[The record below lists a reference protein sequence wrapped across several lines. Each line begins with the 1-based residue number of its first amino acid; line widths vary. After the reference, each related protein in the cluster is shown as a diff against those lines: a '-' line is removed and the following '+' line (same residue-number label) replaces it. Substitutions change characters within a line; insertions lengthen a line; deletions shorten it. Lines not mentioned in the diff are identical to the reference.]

1 MREARCRHARRA
13 SRRAAPRQAL
23 GASTLASLSLL
34 ARRRG
39 APAKLDARNG
49 ALGGAPGARA
59 PPAAKPA
66 RSDARPRVCAGGGAS
81 AGRGAW
87 SRCRRMLCMSRQHV
101 GTRVDAAR
109 GGSARGDALRQVRR
123 EGAGPDHCRERRVL
137 AHPRHHLPRPGLVP
151 SARPNAHV
159 GDFRS
164 LLCFPEK
171 RYILRSL
178 AMHSSPPHCR
188 CSPARYLPGPSS
200 PPLRPIPT
208 PAPQRRK
215 GRGRRSEDLDLSRP
229 HRLWTCRGLSGP
241 SSGA

>member
-101 GTRVDAAR
+101 GTRGDAAR
-109 GGSARGDALRQVRR
+109 GGSACGDALRQVRSG
-123 EGAGPDHCRERRVL
+123 GAGPDHCRERRVL
-137 AHPRHHLPRPGLVP
+137 AHPRHHLPRPGLGP
-151 SARPNAHV
+151 SARPNAHA
-159 GDFRS
+159 GNFLS
-164 LLCFPEK
+164 QLCFPEK

-178 AMHSSPPHCR
+178 AMRSSPPPCR
-188 CSPARYLPGPSS
+188 CLPARYQGPARHPS
-200 PPLRPIPT
+200 
-208 PAPQRRK
+208 AQ
-215 GRGRRSEDLDLSRP
+215 SRP
-229 HRLWTCRGLSGP
+229 RPSAAQGTWTQI
-241 SSGA
+241 